1 MTTKYPSRKQ
11 VIIPISKKNMNIVIE
26 QANTHICNINK
37 LFKSYKSNIVMIDL
51 IASRCSTHGLLLCF
65 ILLHVSNGSVS
76 ASLVGHVLYST
87 ELMSATCIPHWYL
100 MVHRYIYSRYSSV
113 FLILYQLY
121 HSLPSSTPISSS
133 SLYLSIATWVTP
145 QDCNIILYCL
155 VI

>member
-26 QANTHICNINK
+26 QANTYICNINK

-76 ASLVGHVLYST
+76 ASLVGHVLYSA
-87 ELMSATCIPHWYL
+87 ELISATCIPY
-100 MVHRYIYSRYSSV
+100 
-113 FLILYQLY
+113 
-121 HSLPSSTPISSS
+121 
-133 SLYLSIATWVTP
+133 
-145 QDCNIILYCL
+145 
-155 VI
+155 